1 MQTVSNKQIPQELAI
16 VMAGISK
23 VLVGELVE
31 TGMAC
36 LFLWLDLAL
45 TRSLVLVLARST
57 AKTAMDEAGDTG
69 PIRPRHIREAYR
81 RLRNAGRTPYS
92 RYERRLF
99 KR

>member
-1 MQTVSNKQIPQELAI
+1 
-16 VMAGISK
+16 
-23 VLVGELVE
+23 
-31 TGMAC
+31 
-36 LFLWLDLAL
+36 
-45 TRSLVLVLARST
+45 
-57 AKTAMDEAGDTG
+57 MDEAGDTG